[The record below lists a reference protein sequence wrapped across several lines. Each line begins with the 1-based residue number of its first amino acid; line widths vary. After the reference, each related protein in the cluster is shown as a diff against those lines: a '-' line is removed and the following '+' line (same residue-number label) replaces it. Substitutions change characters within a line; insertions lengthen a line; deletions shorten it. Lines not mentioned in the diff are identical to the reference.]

1 MEMLLTGDFINAQQ
15 AETDGL
21 INRSVPI
28 DQLDAAIKTLT
39 DSIVAKS
46 EVAIRM
52 GKELFYSQ
60 LDVGVE
66 EAYALASETMAC
78 NMMADDAQEGF
89 SAFLEKR
96 KPVWTHS

>member
-1 MEMLLTGDFINAQQ
+1 MLLTGDFISAQQ
-15 AETDGL
+15 AEIDGL
-21 INRSVPI
+21 INRAVPI
-28 DQLDAAIKTLT
+28 EQLDATIKQLT

-66 EAYALASETMAC
+66 QAYALASETMAC
-78 NMMADDAQEGF
+78 NMMANDAQEGF
-89 SAFLEKR
+89 QAFLEKR
-96 KPVWTHS
+96 QPVWTHS